1 HQRVNAGIALAC
13 ARALKT
19 PRLDERGIA
28 QARWPGRLQ
37 RLTRGPLVAAL
48 RGNTELWLD
57 GGHNPAAAAV
67 LADWIAAQP
76 GPTDIVVGMLNT
88 KDAGKFLAA
97 LKPRVR
103 FIRTVAVPDEE
114 NSLTADQLA
123 ALTNHAK

>member
-1 HQRVNAGIALAC
+1 
-13 ARALKT
+13 
-19 PRLDERGIA
+19 
-28 QARWPGRLQ
+28 
-37 RLTRGPLVAAL
+37 GPLVAAL

-123 ALTNHAK
+123 ALTNHAKPCASVAAAIADLALHRPARVLICGSLYLAGHILRDNG